1 MYAWNPR
8 QKWQKKID
16 CARRWFHRANMAG
29 QYRLSATRLW
39 ERVVREALALEI
51 NPEKYVGLFKVR
63 ARVPERRQRRRQ
75 RVRRPDIGHQQC
87 ETAGD
92 ATDRRGWVYIRLSN
106 LRLAPPTAIRSIAE
120 LFVFRVKSI
129 ISPRE
134 GKKRKKIDLVPD
146 LIWHLSCVKC
156 VFWQANQN
164 DDFDVSAHIFYLFFS
179 FSIIHTSLLLDF
191 ILSVY
196 STCQYWYTLSNCQS

>member
-8 QKWQKKID
+8 QRWQKKID
-16 CARRWFHRANMAG
+16 CARRWFHRANMAE

-39 ERVVREALALEI
+39 ERVVQKALALEI
-51 NPEKYVGLFKVR
+51 DPEKYVGLFKVR

-92 ATDRRGWVYIRLSN
+92 ATDRRGWVYLRLSN

-134 GKKRKKIDLVPD
+134 GKKRKKNRSCARSHDICHVSNVCFDKRTKMMVLTLV
-146 LIWHLSCVKC
+146 LIFFIYFSPFPSYIP
-156 VFWQANQN
+156 VF
-164 DDFDVSAHIFYLFFS
+164 
-179 FSIIHTSLLLDF
+179 
-191 ILSVY
+191 
-196 STCQYWYTLSNCQS
+196 C